1 MCHKYSLSFWILSAS
16 NDHFRPPVVVLLL
29 LMEMVVVMRRV
40 SRTTASCSTY
50 CTGFFSTNLVCRDDP
65 DIKAN
70 HVASQACP
78 QRRPRRQCVVCLCTR
93 RLRICLCVWESS
105 SDCLLLH
112 QDLTTPPPHLCVCV
126 CVGGWV
132 CERER
137 KRERERVRTFNLIQ
151 PFDIMLLPLLDA
163 LLEKRSPIPLGFVEH
178 GGMVQLTFLF
188 IH

>member
-1 MCHKYSLSFWILSAS
+1 MY
-16 NDHFRPPVVVLLL
+16 V
-29 LMEMVVVMRRV
+29 
-40 SRTTASCSTY
+40 
-50 CTGFFSTNLVCRDDP
+50 
-65 DIKAN
+65 
-70 HVASQACP
+70 
-78 QRRPRRQCVVCLCTR
+78 
-93 RLRICLCVWESS
+93 
-105 SDCLLLH
+105 
-112 QDLTTPPPHLCVCV
+112 CVCV

-151 PFDIMLLPLLDA
+151 PFDIMPLPLLDA